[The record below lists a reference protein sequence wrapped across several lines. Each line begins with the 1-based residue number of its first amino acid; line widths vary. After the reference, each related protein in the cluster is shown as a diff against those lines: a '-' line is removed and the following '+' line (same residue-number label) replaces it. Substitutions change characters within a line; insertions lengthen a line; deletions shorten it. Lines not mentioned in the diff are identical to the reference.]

1 MAIDI
6 ENPGTD
12 APALKGALRSLV
24 GGWIQLDSG
33 VISSPQLF
41 IDLDLPAEYISFKIS
56 CVGILSDNNN
66 YPAYTLSADG
76 GTTYIN
82 DTDDM
87 VEAYKFYS
95 EYHDGG
101 DSAPSIE
108 DSTNG
113 VGPLTSMWVSTGDRY
128 AVDIQVDPGET
139 GKYPRISSHLWIT
152 NANMSF
158 ARVQSAPQ
166 AVGDTGRINAI
177 RLGSSN
183 AMNLGAPATVNLIGG
198 AYTLLGMMA

>member
-1 MAIDI
+1 MGIDI

-33 VISSPQLF
+33 VIGSPQLF
-41 IDLDLPAEYISFKIS
+41 IDLDLPEDYIAFKIS
-56 CVGILSDNNN
+56 CVGIVSDNNN
-66 YPAYTLSADG
+66 YPAYALSVDG
-76 GTTYIN
+76 GATYIN

-87 VEAYKFYS
+87 FEAYKFYS

-101 DSAPSIE
+101 ASAPDIE

-113 VGPLTSMWVSTGDRY
+113 VGMLTSLWVNTGERY
-128 AVDIQVDPGET
+128 AVDIQIDPGAAD
-139 GKYPRISSHLWIT
+139 KRPRVSSFLTIT
-152 NANMSF
+152 NANLGF
-158 ARVQSAPQ
+158 ARVQSMPSANDPI
-166 AVGDTGRINAI
+166 GRVNAI
-177 RLGSSN
+177 RLGSAN

-198 AYTLLGMMA
+198 AYTLLGMLA